1 LAADCGARDG
11 SLQFNVKRIFL
22 GRLIGSD
29 GVIGSCR
36 GKLRDLS
43 GASENSAVVSDEES
57 VFLTLTP
64 FSFKNRPEGELDD
77 CISLVLELSGKT
89 ANPLLGALVLTASK
103 NLIDLKPFAKEF
115 IRMFR
120 QNYC

>member
-1 LAADCGARDG
+1 MR
-11 SLQFNVKRIFL
+11 QIFP

-64 FSFKNRPEGELDD
+64 FSLKNRPEGELDG

-89 ANPLLGALVLTASK
+89 ANPLLGALVLTPGK
-103 NLIDLKPFAKEF
+103 NLIDIKPFAKEF
-115 IRMFR
+115 TRISNR
-120 QNYC
+120 N